1 MELLS
6 VELSNIEVTFLDQM
20 IVDIPHLAIH
30 QFDRIGLVGKNGEG
44 KSTLLKVI
52 NGQVIPSKG
61 KVNRLVDFGYFE
73 QTTKPV
79 ESEVDYELLGKL
91 SIPKTEISQLSGGEQ
106 TKMKLAQLFSTYHE
120 GLLIDEPTT
129 HLDASGIDFLI
140 EELKYYYGALVL
152 VSHDRYVLDQLVTK
166 IWEIDDGKIT
176 VYPGNYSDYEEQKA
190 LEKNQQQEQ
199 YDKYVKDKH
208 RLLKAA
214 DEKMKKA
221 EKVTKANNK
230 MSKKETKAKANKMF
244 MTKSKDTS
252 QKSIQRAA
260 KALEQRVNQLEE
272 VEAPKEEK
280 DLYFPQPKALQ
291 MHNKFP
297 IMADR
302 LTLDAGGKTLFKEIS
317 FQFAL
322 GKTIAITGNNGSGKT
337 TLLQH
342 IVNNGEG
349 IMLSPKVIF
358 GKYKQMDYH
367 FEQAETV
374 LSYMKERTDC
384 NEGSIRAALHAMN
397 FTGNDIKKDVRDLSG
412 GEAIRL
418 ILCQLFMGKYNVL
431 VLDEPTNFLDL
442 HCMKALEKFLKAY
455 QGTVLLVSHDRT
467 FIERTAEQVYKI
479 ENQKLFLKRE

>member
-1 MELLS
+1 MMELLS

-252 QKSIQRAA
+252 
-260 KALEQRVNQLEE
+260 
-272 VEAPKEEK
+272 
-280 DLYFPQPKALQ
+280 
-291 MHNKFP
+291 
-297 IMADR
+297 
-302 LTLDAGGKTLFKEIS
+302 
-317 FQFAL
+317 
-322 GKTIAITGNNGSGKT
+322 
-337 TLLQH
+337 
-342 IVNNGEG
+342 
-349 IMLSPKVIF
+349 
-358 GKYKQMDYH
+358 
-367 FEQAETV
+367 
-374 LSYMKERTDC
+374 
-384 NEGSIRAALHAMN
+384 
-397 FTGNDIKKDVRDLSG
+397 
-412 GEAIRL
+412 
-418 ILCQLFMGKYNVL
+418 
-431 VLDEPTNFLDL
+431 
-442 HCMKALEKFLKAY
+442 
-455 QGTVLLVSHDRT
+455 
-467 FIERTAEQVYKI
+467 
-479 ENQKLFLKRE
+479 